1 MDYSFLSSLMTVM
14 MVFIFLAITVWAYDG
29 RRRAQFDE
37 ASRLPFDDE
46 NDGYREPN
54 PRQD

>member
-14 MVFIFLAITVWAYDG
+14 MLIVFLAITVWAYDG

-37 ASRLPFDDE
+37 ASRLPFDEDA
-46 NDGYREPN
+46 DIRAASTN
-54 PRQD
+54 PQR